1 MIIYQNQLFTL
12 IPKSIS
18 NFPKLLRTWKWKD
31 FSQNRP
37 FLFLFALTLD
47 TFKAVDD
54 KIRNSALVLN
64 QSDIINKW
72 KKLALRNRNLRKKK
86 ECILLFIITSWLEQ
100 MANKNLRDRMQ
111 ILVSHGFLKEADFV
125 SWKRTWE
132 EGHFYRTTH
141 YRRVLNN
148 ENSSKH
154 AEVNFRKIYRK
165 TSVLE

>member
-1 MIIYQNQLFTL
+1 MKRFL
-12 IPKSIS
+12 PKSS
-18 NFPKLLRTWKWKD
+18 FFVSLCSDSWHFQSSWWQNPKR
-31 FSQNRP
+31 
-37 FLFLFALTLD
+37 
-47 TFKAVDD
+47 
-54 KIRNSALVLN
+54 ALVLN

-86 ECILLFIITSWLEQ
+86 ECILLFIITSWMEQ

-141 YRRVLNN
+141 YRSVLNN

-154 AEVNFRKIYRK
+154 TEVNFRKIYRK